1 MSNTVGNGNGNGQT
15 ATDTNATAAGT
26 SPTLVCPDDATQAL
40 VWLPAAHLTL
50 TRAYDQLPPPDAGK
64 LRELAVSIAREGL
77 LQPLLVTPSADGMH
91 YEVVVGRRRWLVAST
106 TGATVPALVR
116 HFSPRQKYEAFLAA
130 HVCTVVPAT
139 LEALT
144 TAYDTTWTS
153 VPEESA
159 SDAPDAAHAVTDSS
173 GTDEAAS
180 VAAVV
185 AQMRQLSPFVYRHL
199 ARELVTSDATLW
211 DNMLADARQHLL
223 ASDAS
228 ERERVAQELATAQG
242 AVREAEQQQQR
253 QSQTLTLLG
262 QQLTDARMR
271 YQRSE
276 EQRQDSERYR
286 QELTTENRQLQM
298 HVQHLRTRLD
308 AVGPVDHVAARPH
321 LAALVQAAMEVVA
334 AAGAPLVTHAM
345 RVLNPRTARDAT
357 AALSRALDV
366 VEERIR
372 RCRRC
377 LTEDGILPTADDAV
391 VLPEVE
397 VTR

>member
-1 MSNTVGNGNGNGQT
+1 MSNTVGNSNGNGQT
-15 ATDTNATAAGT
+15 AADTNATAAGT
-26 SPTLVCPDDATQAL
+26 PATLACPDDATQAL
-40 VWLPAAHLTL
+40 AWLPAAHLTL
-50 TRAYDQLPPPDAGK
+50 TRAYDQLPPPDAAK

-116 HFSPRQKYEAFLAA
+116 HLSPRQKYEAFLAA
-130 HVCTVVPAT
+130 HVCTVVPPS

-144 TAYDTTWTS
+144 TAYDATWTS

-159 SDAPDAAHAVTDSS
+159 PDAPDAAHAVTGG
-173 GTDEAAS
+173 GTDEATS

-185 AQMRQLSPFVYRHL
+185 AQMRRLSPFVYRHL

-211 DNMLADARQHLL
+211 DSLLADARQHLL
-223 ASDAS
+223 ASDTS
-228 ERERVAQELATAQG
+228 ERERVAQELVTVQG

-253 QSQTLTLLG
+253 QSQTLALLG

-286 QELTTENRQLQM
+286 QELTTENRQLQV

-308 AVGPVDHVAARPH
+308 AVGPVDHVVARPY

-334 AAGAPLVTHAM
+334 AAGAPLVTQAM

-357 AALSRALDV
+357 TTLARALDV

-372 RCRRC
+372 RCRQC
-377 LTEDGILPTADDAV
+377 LTEDEAGPTAHDAV
-391 VLPEVE
+391 VLPEAE